1 MNDSFGFEEPIIMTE
16 DTKNRPPE
24 KKKHEAGAIIAGI
37 VSGLVLIALSLFMI
51 IIAAATVLVVFN
63 LKGGRY
69 TKEREAVTSWLDSMV
84 EGNGEKFVNGS
95 FCEPMMTALLKKN
108 NVEKADYINAVEQ
121 QLKLLDI
128 KYRKLKVVKKGAT
141 IESELEDLNAE
152 IAKYTG
158 ETNVISDLY
167 SITVKYE
174 YKTGTSS
181 SWVANEEEVEIYVSD
196 GKCYIYSDAWFA
208 L

>member
-1 MNDSFGFEEPIIMTE
+1 
-16 DTKNRPPE
+16 
-24 KKKHEAGAIIAGI
+24 
-37 VSGLVLIALSLFMI
+37 MI

-69 TKEREAVTSWLDSMV
+69 TKEKEAATSWLDSMV
-84 EGNGEKFVNGS
+84 EGNGEEFVNGS
-95 FCEPMMTALLKKN
+95 FCEPMMTALVKKN
-108 NVEKADYINAVEQ
+108 NIEKADYIDAVEQ

-167 SITVKYE
+167 PITVKYE

-181 SWVANEEEVEIYVSD
+181 SWVANEEKVEIYVSD
-196 GKCYIYSDAWFA
+196 GKCYIYSDV
-208 L
+208 LL

>member
-37 VSGLVLIALSLFMI
+37 VFMI

-69 TKEREAVTSWLDSMV
+69 TREREAATSWLDSMV

-196 GKCYIYSDAWFA
+196 GNVIYTVMHYSK
-208 L
+208 

>member
-37 VSGLVLIALSLFMI
+37 VFMI

-69 TKEREAVTSWLDSMV
+69 TKEKEAATSWLDSMV

-95 FCEPMMTALLKKN
+95 FCEPMMTALVKKN
-108 NVEKADYINAVEQ
+108 NIEKADYIDAVEQ

-167 SITVKYE
+167 PITVKYE

-181 SWVANEEEVEIYVSD
+181 SWVANEEKS
-196 GKCYIYSDAWFA
+196 
-208 L
+208 

>member
-16 DTKNRPPE
+16 DTKNGPPE

-37 VSGLVLIALSLFMI
+37 VIMI
-51 IIAAATVLVVFN
+51 IIAAATVLVVIN
-63 LKGGRY
+63 IKGGRY
-69 TKEREAVTSWLDSMV
+69 TKEREAVTSWLDSIV
-84 EGNGEKFVNGS
+84 EGNGEEFINGS
-95 FCEPMMTALLKKN
+95 FCEPMMTALVKKN
-108 NVEKADYINAVEQ
+108 NIEKADYIDAVGQ
-121 QLKLLDI
+121 QLKLLDV

-174 YKTGTSS
+174 CKTGASS
-181 SWVANEEEVEIYVSD
+181 SWIAKKEEVEIYVSD
-196 GKCYIYSDAWFA
+196 GKCYIYSDV
-208 L
+208 LL

>member
-37 VSGLVLIALSLFMI
+37 VIMI
-51 IIAAATVLVVFN
+51 IIAAATVLVVIN
-63 LKGGRY
+63 IKGGKY
-69 TKEREAVTSWLDSMV
+69 NKEREAVTSWLDSMV
-84 EGNGEKFVNGS
+84 EGNGEEFINDS
-95 FCEPMMTALLKKN
+95 FCEPMMTALVKKN
-108 NVEKADYINAVEQ
+108 NIEKADYIDAVGQ
-121 QLKLLDI
+121 QLKLLDV

-174 YKTGTSS
+174 CKTGASS
-181 SWVANEEEVEIYVSD
+181 SWVAKKEEVEIYVSD
-196 GKCYIYSDAWFA
+196 GKYYIYSDV
-208 L
+208 LL

>member
-24 KKKHEAGAIIAGI
+24 NKKHEAGAIIAGI
-37 VSGLVLIALSLFMI
+37 VFMI
-51 IIAAATVLVVFN
+51 IIAVATVLVVFN
-63 LKGGRY
+63 LKGGKY
-69 TKEREAVTSWLDSMV
+69 TKEKEAVTSWLDSMV
-84 EGNGEKFVNGS
+84 EGNGKEFINGS
-95 FCEPMMTALLKKN
+95 FCEPMMTALVKKN
-108 NVEKADYINAVEQ
+108 NIEKADYIDAVEQ

-141 IESELEDLNAE
+141 IESKLEDLNAE

-174 YKTGTSS
+174 CKTGASS
-181 SWVANEEEVEIYVSD
+181 SWVSKEEEVEIYVSD
-196 GKCYIYSDAWFA
+196 GKCYIYSDV
-208 L
+208 LL

>member
-37 VSGLVLIALSLFMI
+37 VFMI

-181 SWVANEEEVEIYVSD
+181 SWVASEEEVEIYVSD

>member
-1 MNDSFGFEEPIIMTE
+1 
-16 DTKNRPPE
+16 
-24 KKKHEAGAIIAGI
+24 
-37 VSGLVLIALSLFMI
+37 MI

-84 EGNGEKFVNGS
+84 ERNGEKFVNGS

-196 GKCYIYSDAWFA
+196 GKCYIYSDA
-208 L
+208 LL

>member
-37 VSGLVLIALSLFMI
+37 VFMI

-196 GKCYIYSDAWFA
+196 GKCYISVSYTH
-208 L
+208 LTLPTT

>member
-1 MNDSFGFEEPIIMTE
+1 
-16 DTKNRPPE
+16 
-24 KKKHEAGAIIAGI
+24 
-37 VSGLVLIALSLFMI
+37 
-51 IIAAATVLVVFN
+51 
-63 LKGGRY
+63 
-69 TKEREAVTSWLDSMV
+69 
-84 EGNGEKFVNGS
+84 
-95 FCEPMMTALLKKN
+95 MMTALVKKN
-108 NVEKADYINAVEQ
+108 NIEKADYIDAVEQ

-196 GKCYIYSDAWFA
+196 GNVIYTVMYYSK
-208 L
+208 

>member
-16 DTKNRPPE
+16 DTKNGPPE

-37 VSGLVLIALSLFMI
+37 VIMI
-51 IIAAATVLVVFN
+51 IIAAATVLVVIN
-63 LKGGRY
+63 IKGGRY
-69 TKEREAVTSWLDSMV
+69 TKEREAVTSWLDSIV
-84 EGNGEKFVNGS
+84 EGNGEEFINGS
-95 FCEPMMTALLKKN
+95 FCEPMMTALVKKN
-108 NVEKADYINAVEQ
+108 NIEKADYIDAVGQ
-121 QLKLLDI
+121 QLKLLDV

-174 YKTGTSS
+174 CKTGASS
-181 SWVANEEEVEIYVSD
+181 SWVAKKEEVEIYVSD
-196 GKCYIYSDAWFA
+196 GKYYIYSDV
-208 L
+208 LL

>member
-37 VSGLVLIALSLFMI
+37 VFMI

-63 LKGGRY
+63 IKGGKY
-69 TKEREAVTSWLDSMV
+69 SKEKKAVTAWLDSMV
-84 EGNGEKFVNGS
+84 EGNVEEFIDGS

-128 KYRKLKVVKKGAT
+128 KFRKLKIVKKGDT
-141 IESELEDLNAE
+141 IDSELEDLNAE

-158 ETNVISDLY
+158 ETNVVSDLY
-167 SITVKYE
+167 EITVKYE
-174 YKTGTSS
+174 CKIGSSS
-181 SWVANEEEVEIYVSD
+181 SWIETEEEIKVYISD
-196 GKCYIYSDAWFA
+196 GKCYIYSDV
-208 L
+208 LL

>member
-37 VSGLVLIALSLFMI
+37 VFMI

-84 EGNGEKFVNGS
+84 EGNGEEFINDS

-196 GKCYIYSDAWFA
+196 GKCYIYSDA
-208 L
+208 LL

>member
-24 KKKHEAGAIIAGI
+24 KKKHEAGAIVAGI
-37 VSGLVLIALSLFMI
+37 VVMI

-63 LKGGRY
+63 IKGGKY
-69 TKEREAVTSWLDSMV
+69 SKEKKAVTAWLDSMV
-84 EGNGEKFVNGS
+84 EGNVEEFIDGS

-108 NVEKADYINAVEQ
+108 NVEKADYVNAVEQ

-128 KYRKLKVVKKGAT
+128 KFRKLKIVKKGDT
-141 IESELEDLNAE
+141 IDSELEDLNAE

-158 ETNVISDLY
+158 ETNVVSDLY
-167 SITVKYE
+167 EITVKYE
-174 YKTGTSS
+174 CKIGSSS
-181 SWVANEEEVEIYVSD
+181 SWIETEEEIKVYISD
-196 GKCYIYSDAWFA
+196 GKCYIYSDV
-208 L
+208 LL